1 MAIES
6 DELISKIRDALKPEL
21 TQISF
26 DTWILPLGIRSIDG
40 NHIVF
45 TAVSEYQ
52 QDFIENKYRTLIFNT
67 LKYITNREWTFSV
80 INLEKEGKNDSKVI
94 SINDYKKDSEANSAE
109 IESNKLTL
117 NPKYTF
123 ETFVIGNNNR
133 FAHAAALAVGNEP
146 GNSYNPLFIYGGVG
160 LGKTHLMHAIGNR
173 ILENNKY
180 ANVLYVTSEKFTNQ
194 LINAIK
200 DNKNEA
206 FRNRYR
212 TIDVLLIDDIQFI
225 AGKERIQEEFFHT
238 FNTLYENRKQIIIS
252 SDRPPRDIPFLED
265 RLKSRFE
272 WGLLADISCP
282 DYETRLAILRKKAQD
297 ENIVIDDFILSN
309 IANKIDSNIREL
321 EGVFNKIVARAS
333 LTHSP
338 ITIELAENIINEFK
352 YENEKVISCD
362 FIKETVAK
370 YFSINKDDL
379 SGNKRS
385 NDIAFPRQIAMYLCR
400 DVANMSYPQIGIDF
414 GGRDHSTVMHACR
427 KIEKE
432 KKKKS
437 NTKLIVESVKNIIVD
452 GKQ

>member
-1 MAIES
+1 MSIES

-80 INLEKEGKNDSKVI
+80 INLEKEGENDSKVI
-94 SINDYKKDSEANSAE
+94 SINDYKKDSEANSTE

-173 ILENNKY
+173 ILENNKF

-252 SDRPPRDIPFLED
+252 SDKPPRDIPFLED
-265 RLKSRFE
+265 RLK
-272 WGLLADISCP
+272 
-282 DYETRLAILRKKAQD
+282 
-297 ENIVIDDFILSN
+297 
-309 IANKIDSNIREL
+309 
-321 EGVFNKIVARAS
+321 
-333 LTHSP
+333 
-338 ITIELAENIINEFK
+338 
-352 YENEKVISCD
+352 
-362 FIKETVAK
+362 
-370 YFSINKDDL
+370 
-379 SGNKRS
+379 
-385 NDIAFPRQIAMYLCR
+385 
-400 DVANMSYPQIGIDF
+400 
-414 GGRDHSTVMHACR
+414 
-427 KIEKE
+427 
-432 KKKKS
+432 
-437 NTKLIVESVKNIIVD
+437 
-452 GKQ
+452 

>member
-238 FNTLYENRKQIIIS
+238 FNTLHESGKQIILS
-252 SDRPPRDIPFLED
+252 SDRPPKEINLLED

-272 WGLLADISCP
+272 WGLIADISNP
-282 DYETRLAILRKKAQD
+282 DYETRLAILRKKAQLDNIIVDD
-297 ENIVIDDFILSN
+297 EILSN
-309 IANKIDSNIREL
+309 IANRIDSNIREL
-321 EGVFNKIVARAS
+321 EGTLNKLIATSS
-333 LTHSP
+333 LTNSP
-338 ITIELAENIINEFK
+338 ITKEMAEKAINDIVAQQ
-352 YENEKVISCD
+352 EKVISAE
-362 FIKETVAK
+362 FIQETVAK
-370 YFSINKDDL
+370 YFDISAKDL
-379 SGNKRS
+379 KGSKRS
-385 NDIAFPRQIAMYLCR
+385 NDVAFPRQIAMYLCR
-400 DVANMSYPQIGIDF
+400 KVAQMSLPQIGKDF
-414 GGRDHSTVMHACR
+414 GKRDHTTVMHAYN
-427 KIEKE
+427 KIEKDMKE
-432 KKKKS
+432 NQ
-437 NTKLIVESVKNIIVD
+437 NTRLIVESVEKILLSD
-452 GKQ
+452 D

>member
-1 MAIES
+1 MAIDK
-6 DELISKIRDALKPEL
+6 DELVAKIKQELEPEVTKISY
-21 TQISF
+21 
-26 DTWILPLGIRSIDG
+26 DTWIMPLGIKSIEG
-40 NHIVF
+40 NNIVF
-45 TAVSEYQ
+45 TTTSEFQ
-52 QDFIENKYRTLIFNT
+52 KDFIENKYRPLIFNT
-67 LKYITNREWTFSV
+67 LRYITNKDWTFSV
-80 INLEKEGKNDSKVI
+80 IDLSQETQEKEI
-94 SINDYKKDSEANSAE
+94 IKDTSVSSNE
-109 IESNKLTL
+109 IETNKGTL

-123 ETFVIGNNNR
+123 ETFVVGNNNR

-146 GNSYNPLFIYGGVG
+146 ANSYNPLFIYGGVG

-173 ILENNKY
+173 ILENNPHS
-180 ANVLYVTSEKFTNQ
+180 NVLYVTSEKFTNQ
-194 LINAIK
+194 LINSIK
-200 DNKNEA
+200 DNKTEM

-212 TIDVLLIDDIQFI
+212 NIDVLLIDDIQFI
-225 AGKERIQEEFFHT
+225 AGKDRVQEEFFHT
-238 FNTLYENRKQIIIS
+238 FNTLKEDGKQIIIS
-252 SDRPPRDIPFLED
+252 SDKAPRDIQLLED

-297 ENIVIDDFILSN
+297 ENIIIEDFILSN

-352 YENEKVISCD
+352 YESEKVISCD

-400 DVANMSYPQIGIDF
+400 EIANMSYPQIGIDF

-432 KKKKS
+432 IKEKN
-437 NTKLIVESVKNIIVD
+437 NTKLIVDSVKNIIVD